1 VTTQPIGPPEGRDQI
16 GAYAAEIA
24 DAAAQLLG
32 DFTSIIWKGSTH
44 KPWEGPFDFLPGLS
58 DIDIHVYR
66 DAPLAEP
73 WALRRAVFDAAGTAP
88 FDTPLQLLVL
98 DTAALP
104 EWWTILPG
112 TYEVMHGEEP
122 PVTVPVTNRL
132 LERDRY
138 GLAGAP
144 GDVARVSYDIL
155 GLTDEELWPYL
166 RSVRSLFP
174 PVLYRA
180 TSVWTGRPER
190 VWSLNRT
197 RLLSFA
203 GEHRS
208 LAGITEAAVGYFTAA
223 LGACRDPGHPGA
235 AEAALRAGQHLL
247 TTAGD
252 WAAQRPDAVVD
263 RRMAEPPI

>member
-1 VTTQPIGPPEGRDQI
+1 MTTRPPNDPEIRQQVGRFATRI
-16 GAYAAEIA
+16 AAAAAE
-24 DAAAQLLG
+24 LLG

-66 DAPLAEP
+66 EAPPADP
-73 WALRRAVFDAAGTAP
+73 WGLRRAVLDAAGSPP
-88 FDTPLQLLVL
+88 FGTPLQLLVL
-98 DTAALP
+98 DTTSLP

-112 TYEVMHGEEP
+112 TYQVMHGAEP
-122 PVTVPVTNRL
+122 PVTVPPTNSL

-138 GLAGAP
+138 GLAGAF

-166 RSVRSLFP
+166 RSARSLFP
-174 PVLYRA
+174 PALYRA

-197 RLLSFA
+197 RLLALA
-203 GEHRS
+203 GEDLS
-208 LAGITEAAVGYFTAA
+208 LSAIAEAAVAYFTAA
-223 LGACRDPGHPGA
+223 LGACDDPGHPEA

-247 TTAGD
+247 TTAGE

-263 RRMAEPPI
+263 RRAPEPPI

>member
-1 VTTQPIGPPEGRDQI
+1 VTPEPESGPEGRQQI
-16 GAYAAEIA
+16 GAFAAKIA

-66 DAPLAEP
+66 DAPLADP
-73 WALRRAVFDAAGTAP
+73 WGLRRAVLDAAGPAP

-98 DTAALP
+98 DIATLP

-112 TYEVMHGEEP
+112 TFEVMHGVEP
-122 PVTVPVTNRL
+122 PVTVPSTHRL

-138 GLAGAP
+138 GLAGAA

-174 PVLYRA
+174 PALYRA
-180 TSVWTGRPER
+180 ASVWTGRPER
-190 VWSLNRT
+190 VWSLNRS
-197 RLLSFA
+197 RLLSYA
-203 GEHRS
+203 GEHMS
-208 LAGITEAAVGYFTAA
+208 LAEITETAVGYFGAA
-223 LGACRDPGHPGA
+223 LLACHNPGDAAA
-235 AEAALRAGQHLL
+235 AEAALRAGQRLL

-252 WAAQRPDAVVD
+252 WAARRPDAVVD
-263 RRMAEPPI
+263 RRLAEPPI